1 MGQQGPDDGLLSRSA
16 LVKKKKK
23 KLIAPVHLASHMSS
37 ERQQVLTKDTTILG
51 TYDRVIL
58 IG

>member
-1 MGQQGPDDGLLSRSA
+1 MGQQGPDDGLLSRAA
-16 LVKKKKK
+16 LVKKKK

-58 IG
+58 IS